1 MNNFPSHNEIE
12 NLNAHGPYDHG
23 LWNEI
28 VTDSSTAN
36 NDKSINGGIFH
47 ERSRHLVK
55 NISKII
61 SSHYSEEEI
70 SQLSVVDIGC
80 YDGWI
85 LVQLAKL
92 FKFKSAVG
100 VEPRLKNIQKGK
112 FARDFYKIT
121 SNVKFLQSDI
131 DSLEKVIGFEKFDI
145 VLCLGVLHHVE
156 STTDAIRR
164 LSNISKH
171 MLIIDSMVIDKP
183 KKDEGKILRLLNLRD
198 IAYIDGPQH
207 WAIAAFKYET
217 PYFDGSTSGVPIVNV
232 PEERLIRM
240 SLDTFG
246 FSVEHAHHPDETA
259 FKKAFQKV
267 RGVRETFIVATR
279 EQDHLVESIHTSVKT
294 KSAIHETTFIFAEIP
309 PQMLGRW
316 LKGVGIDFDLPN
328 QDESPKNRVKHS
340 LIYHASRNPTS
351 RISRMLLKSAK
362 LTPGAHAIV
371 VNLSRSPL
379 DKTQFEFGKYYLK
392 RGDLSNAK
400 LAFKK
405 ITSKHGCDWRV
416 FYRSCFF
423 LTVIARIEN
432 DNVAFVHYQQLLDI
446 ANPHFPISTTEGVE
460 WVVKAN

>member
-1 MNNFPSHNEIE
+1 MNNFPSNNQIEI
-12 NLNAHGPYDHG
+12 LNAHGPYDHG

-28 VTDSSTAN
+28 VTDSSTTK
-36 NDKSINGGIFH
+36 NDNSVNGGIFH

-55 NISKII
+55 NISNII
-61 SSHYSEEEI
+61 SSRYSEEEI
-70 SQLSVVDIGC
+70 SKLSVADIGC

-85 LVQLAKL
+85 LVQLAKI

-164 LSNISKH
+164 LSNISKQ

-183 KKDEGKILRLLNLRD
+183 KKDEGQILRLLNLRD

-246 FSVEHAHHPDETA
+246 FSVEHAHHPEETA

-279 EQDHLVESIHTSVKT
+279 EPNYLVGDVHTSIKK

-309 PQMLGRW
+309 PELLGRW
-316 LKGVGIDFDLPN
+316 LKDVGIDFNLSN
-328 QDESPKNRVKHS
+328 QDESPKNSLKHL
-340 LIYHASRNPTS
+340 LIYHASKNPTTQ
-351 RISRMLLKSAK
+351 ISRKLLKSAN
-362 LTPGAHAIV
+362 LTRGSQAIV

-379 DKTQFEFGKYYLK
+379 DKTQFELGKYFLK
-392 RGDLSNAK
+392 RGDLSHAK
-400 LAFKK
+400 LTFKK
-405 ITSKHGCDWRV
+405 ITSKNGCDWRV

-432 DNVAFVHYQQLLDI
+432 DEVALVHYQQLLDI
-446 ANPHFPISTTEGVE
+446 ANPHFPISITEGVE
-460 WVVKAN
+460 WVLKAN